1 MSEVRLLM
9 CCKPYPIP
17 IAPSFPIPLPLK
29 YINKNAIF
37 YELFNHF
44 LFIIGLG
51 YK

>member
-9 CCKPYPIP
+9 CFKPAPIP
-17 IAPSFPIPLPLK
+17 IAPSFPNKLLLK

-37 YELFNHF
+37 YELFNYF